1 VGRRGLLLLLLL
13 AASTLAAC
21 AAPPRRPAEPEV
33 PRPLPSRREFPDFV
47 ALVARPGDT
56 FSSLAAEH
64 LGDASLSWFVAE
76 FNGIDTL
83 EPGAALVIPRKVP
96 NPGGLTPGGY
106 QTVPVLVYHRF
117 SASVAN
123 PMTVRERDFE
133 DQMRFLKEK
142 GYHVIPMEQFFG
154 FLNYQRP
161 LPKKSVVITIDDGW
175 RSAYDIAFP
184 ILRKYGYPATLFLY
198 TDFAI
203 TSGTTLGWNL
213 LAEMEKGDIDIQ
225 CHTKTH
231 RNLDLSNGKESFRDY
246 FESVKTEL
254 VEPARAIR
262 RHLNKEVRYLAYPYG
277 ETNDLVV
284 ALMEKTGYLG
294 GFTVERGGN
303 PFFADRFRIRRS
315 MIYGTFTLREFERN
329 LATFSENEPGEA
341 RIPGVR
347 ISKESPTWAS
357 QGTP

>member
-1 VGRRGLLLLLLL
+1 VGRRGFFSLLLL
-13 AASTLAAC
+13 AASALAAC
-21 AAPPRRPAEPEV
+21 VASPRRPEPEA
-33 PRPLPSRREFPDFV
+33 PPPLPSRREFTDFV

-76 FNGIDTL
+76 FNGIGTL

-117 SASVAN
+117 SRSEAN
-123 PMTVRERDFE
+123 PMTVRESDFE
-133 DQMRFLKEK
+133 AQMRFLKEK
-142 GYHVIPMEQFFG
+142 GYHVIPMERFFG
-154 FLNYQRP
+154 FLKYQHPVPR
-161 LPKKSVVITIDDGW
+161 KSVVITIDDGW

-213 LAEMEKGDIDIQ
+213 LAEMQKGDIDIQ

-254 VEPARAIR
+254 VDPARAIR

-284 ALMEKTGYLG
+284 ALMEKTGYRG

-315 MIYGTFTLREFERN
+315 MIYGTFTLRGFESN
-329 LATFSENEPGEA
+329 LATFSEIEPDEA
-341 RIPGVR
+341 RTSGFR
-347 ISKESPTWAS
+347 DAKESPPWAS
-357 QGTP
+357 QGHP